1 MNRKSDRNK
10 LKQIE
15 NLLMNTDIDSS
26 KCEEIIFNRLK
37 YKIETGTIKSDDKE
51 KDDIYMKNK
60 KFKTSRV
67 AILTLAILMCSV
79 SVTYGSEIL
88 SSIKARFQVGNTE
101 ITQYV
106 STDETNSTDSSAD
119 EMSLEFMQEGY
130 KGKLFDKNGNEALY
144 GEHQEYYNA
153 EGKLITGMGVKDLP
167 NGKHEFIA
175 STDTTDEKMLTL
187 KEIKKIANK
196 DVKLPN
202 YLPQGYSFK
211 EGTTSF
217 EGAGVNAVYENKSE
231 GTIVI
236 LASTTKEATNG
247 VATTDS
253 VSETS
258 IDGKKVTLSTNCAF
272 WESNGVSYQLYWN
285 FENSNDGKT
294 PSMDMKEVSKIIESM
309 K

>member
-1 MNRKSDRNK
+1 MNRKADENE

-15 NLLMNTDIDSS
+15 NLLMNTEVDSS

-60 KFKTSRV
+60 KIKTSRV
-67 AILTLAILMCSV
+67 AVLTLAILMCSV

-101 ITQYV
+101 ITQYEAN
-106 STDETNSTDSSAD
+106 DEANSTDSSAD
-119 EMSLEFMQEGY
+119 EMSLEFMQEGF

-175 STDTTDEKMLTL
+175 STDTADEKMLTL

-196 DVKLPN
+196 DIKLPN

-211 EGTTSF
+211 EGITSF
-217 EGAGVNAVYENKSE
+217 EGAGVNAVYEKKSE

-272 WESNGVSYQLYWN
+272 WESNDVSYQLYWN